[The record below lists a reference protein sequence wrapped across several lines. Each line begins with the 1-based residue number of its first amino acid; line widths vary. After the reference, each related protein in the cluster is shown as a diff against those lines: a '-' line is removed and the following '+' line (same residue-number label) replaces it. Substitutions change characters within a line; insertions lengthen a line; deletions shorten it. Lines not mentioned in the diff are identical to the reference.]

1 MSSPN
6 LGALVPKSHT
16 SQNRLKLSDS
26 PAVHTAWE
34 ATSNGSYWVLPPLP
48 SIRGLISA
56 GHQDPW
62 VDPKCAELGDFSGG
76 LNPLL
81 PPRRWLSLRWPQSP
95 GSGKQFF

>member
-1 MSSPN
+1 MQRALKTRKKHLKN
-6 LGALVPKSHT
+6 LNQEQGEGLPFKCKS
-16 SQNRLKLSDS
+16 
-26 PAVHTAWE
+26 
-34 ATSNGSYWVLPPLP
+34 LP
-48 SIRGLISA
+48 A